1 MKQCSHFWKAV
12 ILILPTLPTGRL
24 PVRSGIYTAHD
35 WPLDMGFRVF
45 LPISEGGLPAT
56 EVTIPQVL
64 KKANYTSALVGREG
78 RMHILS
84 TSYSIVPP
92 LTFTLVLHS
101 PPTYR
106 LANGTL
112 AMSIACQ
119 RSRDLMNSTVYLI
132 PKMRGVLRIV
142 TFLRETG
149 QLARTNVCIA

>member
-78 RMHILS
+78 GREGRMHILS

-92 LTFTLVLHS
+92 LTFTLVLHIS
-101 PPTYR
+101 THLLLIDWQMAHWPCQLP
-106 LANGTL
+106 ANAAG
-112 AMSIACQ
+112 I
-119 RSRDLMNSTVYLI
+119 
-132 PKMRGVLRIV
+132 
-142 TFLRETG
+142 
-149 QLARTNVCIA
+149 